1 LGGWHDPQG
10 LEAVTLSGVAAVCV
24 ELRVSAAPAIK
35 TAAATVAAHITAL
48 CTLQYEVAGAL
59 AYCIVYPHPQLTTGK
74 HTLRGWRD

>member
-35 TAAATVAAHITAL
+35 TAVAIVAADITIL
-48 CTLQYEVAGAL
+48 WYEVAGAST
-59 AYCIVYPHPQLTTGK
+59 YCIVHPLNLTTGN
-74 HTLRGWRD
+74 HSLRGCRD